1 MTAGPATALD
11 AELTAPVLQEAFFAQ
26 DPWPHLARLRRECPV
41 AWNEETGV
49 WVLSAYS
56 EVAAASAD
64 SATFCSSKGVL
75 LFEIG
80 VDYPAPPTM
89 MHTDPPAHTRYR
101 KLVQPSF
108 KPSVVRGWEEAVRR
122 RTRALLDAIEP
133 AAPVDVVDALSVPLP
148 LQVICD
154 VLGIPGEDWPQFYL
168 WSEAAI
174 PGSREWS
181 AGERERL
188 MGECTAYLLAAAQ
201 ERRTRPR
208 EDLVSL
214 VATAEIDGDR
224 LSDAEI
230 VMFLVQLLVA
240 GNETTRT
247 MLSSGIATLAQT
259 PDQWQR
265 LRVDPALIP
274 TAVEEML
281 RWSTPVLAFMRT
293 ATRDAQLRGRTVRA
307 GEPVWLLYAS
317 ANRDEEKFGF
327 DADAFDVG
335 RDPNPHLS
343 FGYGAH
349 FCLGAPLT
357 RLEGRIVLEE
367 MLTRYSAIEPAGPVQ
382 RINSNVIAGITKAPV
397 AFRAT

>member
-1 MTAGPATALD
+1 
-11 AELTAPVLQEAFFAQ
+11 
-26 DPWPHLARLRRECPV
+26 
-41 AWNEETGV
+41 
-49 WVLSAYS
+49 VLSAYA
-56 EVAAASAD
+56 EVAGVSAD
-64 SATFCSSKGVL
+64 PSMFCSSQGVL

-80 VDYPAPPTM
+80 VDYPSPPTM

-108 KPSVVRGWEEAVRR
+108 KPSVIRAWEDAVRR
-122 RTRALLDAIEP
+122 RTRELLDALEP
-133 AAPVDVVDALSVPLP
+133 GAPVDVVESLSVPLP

-154 VLGIPGEDWPQFYL
+154 LLGIPGEDWPQFYL

-174 PGSREWS
+174 PGSREWLP
-181 AGERERL
+181 GERERL
-188 MGECTAYLLAAAQ
+188 MGECAAHLLGAAQ
-201 ERRTRPR
+201 ARRAHPR
-208 EDLVSL
+208 DDLVSL
-214 VATAEIDGDR
+214 IATAEIDGDR

-247 MLSSGIATLAQT
+247 MLSSGITALAER

-265 LRVDPALIP
+265 LRAEPGLVP

-293 ATRDAQLRGRTVRA
+293 ATRDVELRDRTVHG
-307 GEPVWLLYAS
+307 GEPVWMLYAS
-317 ANRDEEKFGF
+317 ANRDEEKFGA
-327 DADAFDVG
+327 DADVFDVG

-343 FGYGAH
+343 FGYGTH

-357 RLEGRIVLEE
+357 RLEGRVVLEE
-367 MLTRYSAIEPAGPVQ
+367 MLARYSTIEPAGPVE
-382 RINSNVIAGITKAPV
+382 RINSNVIAGISKAPV
-397 AFRAT
+397 LFRTL

>member
-1 MTAGPATALD
+1 VTAGPVTALD
-11 AELTAPVLQEAFFAQ
+11 EELTAPVLHEGFFAG
-26 DPWPHLARLRRECPV
+26 DPWPHLARLRREAPV
-41 AWNEETGV
+41 AWNAEIGV
-49 WVLSAYS
+49 WVLSAYA
-56 EVAAASAD
+56 EVAAVSAD
-64 SATFCSSKGVL
+64 PATFCSSQGVL

-80 VDYPAPPTM
+80 VDYPSPPTM

-108 KPSVVRGWEEAVRR
+108 KPAVIRAWEDAVRR
-122 RTRALLDAIEP
+122 RTRELLDAVEIG
-133 AAPVDVVDALSVPLP
+133 APVDVVEALSVPLP

-154 VLGIPGEDWPQFYL
+154 VLGIPGADWPQFYL

-174 PGSREWS
+174 PGSREWPL
-181 AGERERL
+181 GERERL
-188 MGECTAYLLAAAQ
+188 MGECVAYLLAAAR
-201 ERRTRPR
+201 ERRTHPR
-208 EDLVSL
+208 DDLVSL
-214 VATAEIDGDR
+214 IATAEIDNDR
-224 LSDAEI
+224 LTDAEI

-247 MLSSGIATLAQT
+247 MLSSGIAALSER

-265 LRVDPALIP
+265 LREDTALIP

-293 ATRDAQLRGRTVRA
+293 ATRDVELRDRTVRA

-317 ANRDEEKFGF
+317 ANRDEEKFGVHS
-327 DADAFDVG
+327 DAFDVG

-357 RLEGRIVLEE
+357 RLEGRVVLEE
-367 MLTRYSAIEPAGPVQ
+367 MLVRYATIEPAGPVQ
-382 RINSNVIAGITKAPV
+382 RIRSNVIAGISAAPV
-397 AFRAT
+397 VLR

>member
-1 MTAGPATALD
+1 VTVGERSALD
-11 AELTAPVLQEAFFAQ
+11 EDLTAPALREDFFAG
-26 DPWPHLARLRRECPV
+26 DPWPHLARLRREAPV
-41 AWNEETGV
+41 AWNNATGV
-49 WVLSAYS
+49 WVLSAYD
-56 EVAAASAD
+56 EVAAVSAD
-64 SATFCSSKGVL
+64 TSTFCSSEGIL

-80 VDYPAPPTM
+80 VDYPSPPTM

-101 KLVQPSF
+101 GLVQPSF
-108 KPSVVRGWEEAVRR
+108 RPKIVKQWEDDVRR
-122 RTRALLDAIEP
+122 RTRALLDGIEP
-133 AAPVDVVDALSVPLP
+133 GKPVDVVEALSVPLP

-154 VLGIPGEDWPQFYL
+154 VLGIPSADWPQFYL

-181 AGERERL
+181 AGEKERL
-188 MGECTAYLLAAAQ
+188 MGECAAYLLTAAR
-201 ERRTRPR
+201 ERRDNPQD
-208 EDLVSL
+208 DLVSL

-247 MLSSGIATLAQT
+247 MFSAGLAELARR
-259 PDQWQR
+259 PDQWER
-265 LRVDPALIP
+265 LRADRSLIP

-293 ATRDAQLRGRTVRA
+293 ATRDVDVRDRTIRS
-307 GEPVWLLYAS
+307 GEPVWMLYAS
-317 ANRDEEKFGF
+317 ANRDEDKFGPT
-327 DADAFDVG
+327 ADVFDVS

-357 RLEGRIVLEE
+357 RLEGRVVLEE
-367 MLTRYSAIEPAGPVQ
+367 MLDRYTTIEAAGDVQ
-382 RINSNVIAGITKAPV
+382 RINSNVIAGISSAPV
-397 AFRAT
+397 ILS